1 MKKITQEWLDK
12 ALADARTAEREGQV
26 QQDPNWDAVCFHA
39 QQAVEKALKALLQN
53 ENVAFPKTHDLGD
66 LLNRLLA
73 IYPDLASLQDS
84 LEWLTTFAV
93 EIRYPGE
100 SAFAQDARRSLA
112 IMQETMQLITA
123 ELQSKKE

>member
-1 MKKITQEWLDK
+1 MKKIAQEWLDK
-12 ALADARTAEREGQV
+12 ALADARTAEREGRV
-26 QQDPNWDAVCFHA
+26 LQDPNWDAVCFHA

-53 ENVAFPKTHDLGD
+53 ENIAFPKTHDLGD

-84 LEWLTTFAV
+84 LEWLTTYAV

-100 SAFAQDARRSLA
+100 FAFAQDAQRSLD

-123 ELQSKKE
+123 ELQSKKM

>member
-1 MKKITQEWLDK
+1 MKKITHEWLDK
-12 ALADARTAEREGQV
+12 AVADANTAEREGQV

-39 QQAVEKALKALLQN
+39 QQAVEKALKALLQ
-53 ENVAFPKTHDLGD
+53 ENNIVFPKTHDLGD

-73 IYPDLASLQDS
+73 LFPHLFSLYDS

-100 SAFAQDARRSLA
+100 EAIEQDAQDSLS
-112 IMQETMQLITA
+112 IMRETMQLIQS
-123 ELQSKKE
+123 ELQGEEN